1 VIVIGSGISA
11 LTLAGILSRFNK
23 KKVLILEQH
32 SRTGG
37 YSHSFSRKGYTW
49 SAGFHY
55 IGNIFNG
62 KLAGIV
68 LSFITDGKLHW
79 CKTPEPFESFQ
90 FPDFTFSVYGEEKK
104 FRNDLIEAFPEEKK
118 AIRSYFRDIKKVSFW
133 FVLYYLSRFLPA
145 FFSRPLELICS
156 VFDKLALMSTEEYLK
171 SKFKSEKLKS
181 IIISQWGNYG
191 LPPSQSAFMIHGLVA
206 NHFINGG
213 YYPEGGTDKILESIV
228 PSIIKNGG
236 TILHNTSVTN
246 VIIENGRAIG
256 VATRSQKNKEAP
268 LNNYYAPVIVSS
280 AGAYNTFTKLVPE
293 HLNLPF
299 KNKCLELSRP
309 SVCVALYLGLKDGIN
324 SLGFSGANCWIY
336 GTFDHEDSFL
346 NTELLNGK
354 PSFCFLSFTPPDKI
368 TGKVNTATIIALTNY
383 DSFKEWGH
391 QISGKRDKC
400 YYELKE
406 KIAAGLI
413 EFVTARYPGFSSMI
427 DYYELGTPLSAEK
440 FTASHEGGMYGLPAT
455 PERYR
460 QKWLSVKTP
469 IDGLYLTGT
478 DVCSLGI
485 VSSMMSGFATASYL
499 NGPAGLFKLVR
510 HMRKSV
516 KRQS

>member
-1 VIVIGSGISA
+1 MIVIGSGISA
-11 LTLAGILSRFNK
+11 LTLAVILSRFNK

-32 SRTGG
+32 SSIGG

-62 KLAGIV
+62 KLAGVV
-68 LSFITDGKLHW
+68 LSFITEGKLHW

-104 FRNDLIEAFPEEKK
+104 FKNDLIEAFPEEEK
-118 AIRSYFRDIKKVSFW
+118 AIRSYFRDIKKVTFW
-133 FVLYYLSRFLPA
+133 FVLYYLSRFLP
-145 FFSRPLELICS
+145 FFISKPLELIGS
-156 VFDKLALMSTEEYLK
+156 VFEKLALMSTGEYLQR
-171 SKFKSEKLKS
+171 KFKSEKLRA
-181 IIISQWGNYG
+181 ITISQWGNYG
-191 LPPSQSAFMIHGLVA
+191 LPPSQSAFMIHGLIA
-206 NHFINGG
+206 NHFMNGG
-213 YYPEGGTDKILESIV
+213 YYPEGGTDTILESIM

-256 VATRSQKNKEAP
+256 VATRTQKSKKISQKN
-268 LNNYYAPVIVSS
+268 YYSPVIVSS
-280 AGAYNTFTKLVPE
+280 AGAYNTFTKLVPD

-299 KNKCLELSRP
+299 KDKCEELSRP
-309 SVCVALYLGLKDGIN
+309 SVCVALYLGLKGDIN
-324 SLGFSGANCWIY
+324 SLGFSGANCWIFD
-336 GTFDHEDSFL
+336 TFNHEDSFL
-346 NTELLNGK
+346 NTGLLNGK
-354 PSFCFLSFTPPDKI
+354 PTSCFLSFTPPDKI

-383 DSFKEWGH
+383 DSFKEWSH
-391 QISGKRDKC
+391 QISGKRDKD

-413 EFVTARYPGFSSMI
+413 EFVSARYPGFSSMI

-440 FTASHEGGMYGLPAT
+440 YTASHEGAMYGLPAT

-469 IDGLYLTGT
+469 IDGLYLTGA
-478 DVCSLGI
+478 DISSLGI

-499 NGPAGLFKLVR
+499 NGPAGFLKLVR
-510 HMRKSV
+510 HIRKSV